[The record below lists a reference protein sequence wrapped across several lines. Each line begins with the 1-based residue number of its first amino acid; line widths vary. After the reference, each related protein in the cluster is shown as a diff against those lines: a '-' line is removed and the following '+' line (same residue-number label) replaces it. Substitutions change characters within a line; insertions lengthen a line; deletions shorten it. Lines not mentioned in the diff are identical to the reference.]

1 MQTSFNSL
9 LITTTYLLNFD
20 LILFEIYYLS
30 NVQLYPAN
38 ELFCYQVVFS
48 IGTLIEHI
56 LLDYVNTF
64 PHLFISKQYTLCQES
79 ERFFW
84 WLSTIF
90 QFMNL
95 SKLHRRFENFITMK
109 RVGGL
114 YSEGHL
120 STMRPDSS
128 PP

>member
-1 MQTSFNSL
+1 MQEEKILSSKIVGLVVVRSL
-9 LITTTYLLNFD
+9 VL
-20 LILFEIYYLS
+20 
-30 NVQLYPAN
+30 QA
-38 ELFCYQVVFS
+38 
-48 IGTLIEHI
+48 GTLIEHI

-95 SKLHRRFENFITMK
+95 SKLHRRYENCITMK

-120 STMRPDSS
+120 STMSTDSS
-128 PP
+128 PPKKSLGGKC